1 VTRVLEKRDNGYL
14 PCRSG
19 DFGSDG
25 DAPGGIATL
34 GRVSDYLDLDD
45 DLADESEDDA
55 TVEDENAHTLSI
67 RRANGEEVLN
77 IFSPG
82 DQWSV
87 YLAPGGGMTNA
98 FVGTPGEPLVW
109 VNTADRPVERDEDGT
124 YVIRID

>member
-1 VTRVLEKRDNGYL
+1 MVASFGDRAMRVLEIRDTSAGV
-14 PCRSG
+14 
-19 DFGSDG
+19 
-25 DAPGGIATL
+25 ATL
-34 GRVSDYLDLDD
+34 ARVHEDLNLDD
-45 DLADESEDDA
+45 DFVDEPEDDDA

-67 RRANGEEVLN
+67 RRANGEEVLT

-82 DQWSV
+82 EEWSV